1 MKVSYNTPDKKGED
15 TVRKYLV
22 YLLVLVV
29 CIAPAA
35 CVRRAAPEQPAVI
48 TENVLLY
55 YGSEGNEEFVTEERQ
70 VTYREGEDKYAATL
84 QELITGPDNQAY
96 VANIPEDTGVYG
108 TIKQNRNLIVNL
120 SSEFLSFGGSVAEIV
135 AVGSIVNTLTQ
146 FTEID
151 RVKILV
157 EGEEYIGPSGEPRGF
172 MEAFTR
178 DAAETD
184 TVTLYFGNDQ
194 ATAVVAETRTVSI
207 PPGAA
212 REDILRIVLEELIKG
227 PQRQEL
233 FKTIPAEVT
242 VRSVNIVGETVS
254 IDFSEEMHTRHW
266 GGAAGE
272 SMTINS
278 IVNTLT
284 EFEGIELVKMTV
296 AGKPMNIEHAI
307 LEDPLPRNEDMIQR

>member
-1 MKVSYNTPDKKGED
+1 
-15 TVRKYLV
+15 L
-22 YLLVLVV
+22 
-29 CIAPAA
+29 
-35 CVRRAAPEQPAVI
+35 
-48 TENVLLY
+48 
-55 YGSEGNEEFVTEERQ
+55 
-70 VTYREGEDKYAATL
+70 
-84 QELITGPDNQAY
+84 
-96 VANIPEDTGVYG
+96 
-108 TIKQNRNLIVNL
+108 
-120 SSEFLSFGGSVAEIV
+120 
-135 AVGSIVNTLTQ
+135 
-146 FTEID
+146 
-151 RVKILV
+151 RVKNTSAHPGNPADLWK
-157 EGEEYIGPSGEPRGF
+157 P
-172 MEAFTR
+172 FTR

-233 FKTIPAEVT
+233 FRTIPAEVK
-242 VRSVNIVGETVS
+242 VRSVNIDGKTVS
-254 IDFSEEMHTRHW
+254 VDFSEEMHTRHW

-296 AGKPMNIEHAI
+296 AGEPMNIEHAI
-307 LEDPLPRNEDMIQR
+307 LEDPLAPQ